1 MGRVGYRVGEER
13 NWIDMGEKET
23 SKTEKR
29 EGT

>member
-13 NWIDMGEKET
+13 NWIDTGEKEN

-29 EGT
+29 EGM